1 MVKIPVFPIPNC
13 VTFPGTTF
21 PLHVFEPRY
30 RSMIDYC
37 LENDTLLGIA
47 HTQKVVRDAKPGQV
61 LEEALQSNQA
71 TYKPFPVFS
80 AGRCELLKVLDD
92 GRLYLHVHMESRFLA
107 VAEEQTLP
115 FTICRCDSFI
125 DRPVEANQVEEIDQ
139 LKEKVVTRLLA
150 MTSNVPD
157 IHNLLQS
164 EKWTS
169 KRASDFS
176 FAIFGL
182 LQFEPGLQ
190 QDILEMSSAKE
201 RLNCLL
207 GILNKQSSPLI

>member
-37 LENDTLLGIA
+37 LENDVLLGIA
-47 HTQKVVRDAKPGQV
+47 HTQKVVRDAKPDQS
-61 LEEALQSNQA
+61 LEDALQSNQA

-80 AGRCELLKVLDD
+80 AGRCELIKTLDD
-92 GRLYLHVHMESRFLA
+92 GRLYLQVHMESRFLA
-107 VAEEQTLP
+107 LGEEQTLP
-115 FTICRCDSFI
+115 FTICRCEAFV
-125 DRPVEANQVEEIDQ
+125 DRPIEPSQSEELNL
-139 LKEKVVTRLLA
+139 LKEKVTTRLLA
-150 MTSNVPD
+150 MTSGVPD
-157 IHNLLQS
+157 IHNLLKS

-169 KRASDFS
+169 KSASDFS

-182 LQFEPGLQ
+182 LQFEPELQ
-190 QDILEMSSAKE
+190 QDILEMTSAKE
-201 RLNCLL
+201 RMNYLL
-207 GILNKQSSPLI
+207 GMLNKKP